1 MRRRALTGVMAL
13 ASMCALAGVPAPGE
27 RLSFVACPIVRDT
40 STVPCWLA
48 EYQGEMYFLTLQTD
62 VSAPV
67 NPPWLGH
74 RVLVEGVVSGE
85 PAICGGRVIK
95 PLALSVL
102 PELDGS
108 CNTMLPAEERYDLT
122 FEPPRPPGPSRGRLA
137 FGDPAARDTALPRAL
152 TLQYEFDGMV
162 AFRHAQKLQQLLDS
176 ARAAHA
182 TEVRITGYRSASR
195 LSDGTVMRERETIA
209 RERAAQVE
217 QLLRGAGL
225 EDVRYTLRTQ
235 DRSKRPNGTDD
246 AANRRVDV
254 EIVGAK

>member
-1 MRRRALTGVMAL
+1 MNSV
-13 ASMCALAGVPAPGE
+13 
-27 RLSFVACPIVRDT
+27 RLY
-40 STVPCWLA
+40 L
-48 EYQGEMYFLTLQTD
+48 
-62 VSAPV
+62 
-67 NPPWLGH
+67 
-74 RVLVEGVVSGE
+74 
-85 PAICGGRVIK
+85 
-95 PLALSVL
+95 LSVL
-102 PELDGS
+102 
-108 CNTMLPAEERYDLT
+108 
-122 FEPPRPPGPSRGRLA
+122 
-137 FGDPAARDTALPRAL
+137 
-152 TLQYEFDGMV
+152 V
-162 AFRHAQKLQQLLDS
+162 ACCMLLDS